1 MLLMK
6 AHESFSATTKA
17 LKVWLGEG
25 LGSIPKRMHEHMLWW
40 EYMVMSDFRPRSSLD
55 QTTSE
60 TDMEKLVVLPG
71 FEVSQPRKK
80 PVNNCITWV
89 QCFCRYTAAMSK
101 HNPDCTAGFMSHLL
115 IVLKA
120 FSEAEHPAW
129 REYDE
134 AFREKMGSKS

>member
-25 LGSIPKRMHEHMLWW
+25 LGSIPKRVHKLRWEHMD
-40 EYMVMSDFRPRSSLD
+40 MSDFHPRSSLD
-55 QTTSE
+55 QTTSK

-80 PVNNCITWV
+80 PVNDCITWV

-101 HNPDCTAGFMSHLL
+101 HNPDCTVSFMSHLL

-120 FSEAEHPAW
+120 FSEAEHLA
-129 REYDE
+129 
-134 AFREKMGSKS
+134 